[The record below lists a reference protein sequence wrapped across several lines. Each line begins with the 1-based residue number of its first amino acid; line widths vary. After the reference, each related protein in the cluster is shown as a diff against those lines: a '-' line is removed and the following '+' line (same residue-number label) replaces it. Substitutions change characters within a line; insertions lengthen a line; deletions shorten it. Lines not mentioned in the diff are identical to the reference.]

1 MSAELPPF
9 DTSFR
14 PKFTQPPNP
23 HWGLGQ
29 GVNSTPDGDEWM
41 QGEKKGW
48 KVVETAKE
56 DPRLLHLLMISGIV
70 PRPIAFVSTVS
81 ETGVENIAPF
91 SYLAV
96 PSHPLKVTHNPPLVS
111 ISCTNGPVRVRDT
124 NNNVRATKEFTVSII
139 SEPWA
144 EQANVTSIDA
154 PESFS
159 EWPISGLTKELSIH
173 VKPPRV
179 KESAFSMECE
189 LFQVIDIIHPVTGK
203 AGSTMLLGHVKY
215 IHVRNDMLTD
225 RGTVDMTLF
234 KPLSRM
240 GDITYARV
248 GDGFRLVRPVWEQ
261 EKDKVS
267 ELGLSIE

>member
-23 HWGLGQ
+23 EWVLGQ
-29 GVNSTPDGDEWM
+29 GVESTPAGNEWM

-48 KVVETAKE
+48 KVVETATE
-56 DPRLLHLLMISGIV
+56 DPMRLYQLMISGIV
-70 PRPIAFVSTVS
+70 PRPIAFVSSVS
-81 ETGVENIAPF
+81 ETGIENIAPF
-91 SYLAV
+91 SWFNM
-96 PSHPLKVTHNPPLVS
+96 VTHNPPLVS
-111 ISCTNGPVRVRDT
+111 IACSNGPVRVHDT
-124 NNNVRATKEFTVSII
+124 TNNVRATKEFTVNII

-144 EQANVTSIDA
+144 EQANITSIDA

-159 EWPISGLTKELSIH
+159 EWPLSGLTKEPSIH

-189 LFQVIDIIHPVTGK
+189 LFQAIDIIHPVTGR

-215 IHVRNDMLTD
+215 IHVRNDMLTA
-225 RGTVDMTLF
+225 RGTVDMTLYR
-234 KPLSRM
+234 PLSRM
-240 GDITYARV
+240 GDVTYARV
-248 GDGFRLVRPVWEQ
+248 GDGFRLARPSWEQ
-261 EKDKVS
+261 EKDKVAA
-267 ELGLSIE
+267 LGLPTE

>member
-1 MSAELPPF
+1 MSTELPPF

-14 PKFTQPPNP
+14 PKFTRPPNP

-29 GVNSTPDGDEWM
+29 GVNLTANGNEWM

-48 KVVETAKE
+48 KVVETATE
-56 DPRLLHLLMISGIV
+56 DPRQLYLLMISGIV

-91 SYLAV
+91 SWFNMV
-96 PSHPLKVTHNPPLVS
+96 SHNPPLVS
-111 ISCTNGPVRVRDT
+111 ISCVNGPVRVHDT
-124 NNNVRATKEFTVSII
+124 TNNVRATKGFTVNII

-159 EWPISGLTKELSIH
+159 EWPISGLTKEPSIH

-189 LFQVIDIIHPVTGK
+189 LFQAIDIIHPVTGK

-240 GDITYARV
+240 GDVTYARV

-267 ELGLSIE
+267 ELGLPIE